1 MLEPA
6 NRRTTQHNKEHMK
19 TNCETLAGDLRT
31 VVDDAEDLLKSTAG
45 KFTDEVR
52 TARGKLREA
61 VEKGKKACES
71 LEKRARLGAQAA
83 DRTVRDHPYEA
94 VGISLI
100 VGLLAGV

>member
-1 MLEPA
+1 
-6 NRRTTQHNKEHMK
+6 MK

-45 KFTDEVR
+45 EFTDEVR
-52 TARGKLREA
+52 TARSKLREA
-61 VEKGKKACES
+61 VEKGKQACES
-71 LEKRARLGAQAA
+71 LEKKARLGAQAA

-100 VGLLAGV
+100 VGLLAGVLIGRSQRD